1 MCPPMPVAQV
11 LTLFIN
17 HVQDD
22 FILNNGNKYFK
33 YNDAKRHFFYHL
45 TRKSV
50 KNDHLTHLTSTMVK
64 KKDSYPTYFNEKMT
78 FSLK

>member
-33 YNDAKRHFFYHL
+33 YNDAKRHFFTKNVKFSIKKL
-45 TRKSV
+45 TKILGYIEIV
-50 KNDHLTHLTSTMVK
+50 
-64 KKDSYPTYFNEKMT
+64 
-78 FSLK
+78 LK

>member
-33 YNDAKRHFFYHL
+33 YNDA
-45 TRKSV
+45 
-50 KNDHLTHLTSTMVK
+50 
-64 KKDSYPTYFNEKMT
+64 
-78 FSLK
+78 